1 MQAERSVNRGAN
13 PFAPMVEARNRAL
26 SSGNSKVSLLQRVE
40 EAKADPEIIKA
51 IELLRERLG
60 GHKITQDM
68 FGRVITVPRS
78 LIDYNVDIQR
88 ELEKGHMSR
97 NILAQFD
104 PRIFQPIM
112 CIYHKDTGRYSAWE
126 GQQSSTCVA
135 LMIHF
140 GLIDEDVEIQ
150 VKVVDDDLAVPG
162 SPVIGE
168 AVANL
173 GFRLINGSGRK
184 PVDAFHVHRSRVNG
198 HRKYGSELIE
208 DVQSHEIQSVLESAN
223 MFPAAAHEAAGRKA
237 LPGMVTHISAVNN
250 VAGHGSDDKT
260 FETNLEDLRWAMQ
273 WHDTYFSNEKGVD
286 GGFILGFGRL
296 HAASRGDPGS
306 SGQSPL
312 PAVPITPALEQELA
326 VMVREKYLS
335 PHGWH
340 TNCKERLKKWQIQNN
355 LAVSW
360 RDDCLAPF
368 LVMDYLAW
376 GGTQSIPIPRGM
388 NLYAG
393 I

>member
-13 PFAPMVEARNRAL
+13 PHAPIAEARNRAL
-26 SSGNSKVSLLQRVE
+26 AAADSTVSIHQRVE
-40 EAKADPEIIKA
+40 EVKDDPMIIEA
-51 IELLRERLG
+51 LESLRERLG
-60 GHKITQDM
+60 GKKITEGM
-68 FGRVITVPRS
+68 FGRLETQPVG
-78 LIDYNVDIQR
+78 LIDFPPIQR
-88 ELEKGHMSR
+88 DLERAHIAL
-97 NILAQFD
+97 NIIKKFD
-104 PRIFQPIM
+104 PRIMQPIM
-112 CIYHKDTGRYSAWE
+112 CIYHKDTGRYSVWE
-126 GQQSSTCVA
+126 GQQSSTAVA

-140 GLIDEDVEIQ
+140 GLIDKDFKIQIKIVDEDLEF
-150 VKVVDDDLAVPG
+150 PG
-162 SPVIGE
+162 SPIVGE

-184 PVDAFHVHRSRVNG
+184 PVEAFYVHRSRVTA
-198 HRKYGSELIE
+198 HRQYGSELAE
-208 DVQSHEIQSVLESAN
+208 DVQSHKIQSVLEAAN

-237 LPGMVTHISAVNN
+237 QPGMVTHISAVNN

-260 FETNLEDLRWAMQ
+260 FARGLQDLRWATQ
-273 WHDTYFSNEKGVD
+273 WHNTYFSHEKGVD

-340 TNCKERLKKWQIQNN
+340 TNCKERLKKWQIKNN

-360 RDDCLAPF
+360 RDDCLTPF